1 MFKKNICLLTILG
14 LFVGCVQKNV
24 TTVETHDLSNYW
36 FNMKDLS
43 NNKVVL
49 NKNLTQQFNDGNET
63 SRYTDY
69 ILYKKDQSNLS
80 QIEQYTFFEDIN
92 KQNYKAMILDHGI
105 DLKYNILENEIKET
119 YVLENEVS
127 NYKRNLKI
135 NDKVI
140 NQKEIDGS
148 SLVCNFSKYYE
159 NVNIKNKINEFFNKK
174 YFSED
179 RNYNNVIELQCKD
192 SFVDGEYYI
201 YMAKDVGTILFVRK
215 DKDDGSLEESFSI
228 LESQTV
234 IE

>member
-14 LFVGCVQKNV
+14 LFAGCAQKNM
-24 TTVETHDLSNYW
+24 TTIETHDLSNYW

-140 NQKEIDGS
+140 DQKEIDGS

>member
-1 MFKKNICLLTILG
+1 MFKKNICLLTILA
-14 LFVGCVQKNV
+14 LFVGCAQKNV
-24 TTVETHDLSNYW
+24 TTIETHDLSNYW

-119 YVLENEVS
+119 YVIENEVS

-140 NQKEIDGS
+140 DQKEIDGS